1 MNMMLSRMKYLFKLI
16 AGREILNRGLMKLPV
31 KWFGHVNAGFY
42 VADDTFSDKTVVY
55 SFGIGEDVS
64 FDEALIELFGCTV
77 YAFDPTPKTK
87 EFLSKRES
95 SEKFLFFDYGLY
107 NLNGF
112 IEFYLPPNPN
122 HVSGTTYNRWVD
134 REDEIKMIQVPVRSF
149 GTIVKELRHDLIDI
163 LKMDIEGSE
172 YVVLDDIL
180 SSGVK
185 IKQILIEFHHRFK
198 GVGIRRT
205 KEAIKKLR
213 NNGYEIAA
221 ISNSKE
227 EYTFVKSDYFTRVE
241 PA

>member
-1 MNMMLSRMKYLFKLI
+1 MSRMKYIFKLI

-87 EFLSKRES
+87 EFLSKKES

-107 NLNGF
+107 NLDGF

-134 REDEIKMIQVPVRSF
+134 HDDEIKKIQVPVRSF
-149 GTIVKELRHDLIDI
+149 GTIE
-163 LKMDIEGSE
+163 
-172 YVVLDDIL
+172 
-180 SSGVK
+180 
-185 IKQILIEFHHRFK
+185 
-198 GVGIRRT
+198 
-205 KEAIKKLR
+205 KK
-213 NNGYEIAA
+213 
-221 ISNSKE
+221 
-227 EYTFVKSDYFTRVE
+227 
-241 PA
+241 